1 MDNTNSIALSR
12 LTAQER
18 AMDVVAT
25 NIANASTPG
34 FRGQRIMF
42 SDWLMRAGN
51 GETVAFTQDRATY
64 RDTAPGPLTHTGNPL
79 DLALGGDGY
88 FSVTTPRGT
97 RLTRAGHFELDAT
110 GNVVDE
116 LGNALQDSNGQP
128 IHLTPSDTRLTVAG
142 DGTLS
147 SENGRIA
154 RIGVV
159 APQDPLQLQ
168 AEGGRLFNT
177 PSPTA
182 PVATPKIVQGAIEN
196 SNVQPA
202 LELTRMMN
210 QLREFEF
217 TSQFLQSEAEREQG
231 AIDKITQKRN

>member
-1 MDNTNSIALSR
+1 MDNTTSIALSR

-25 NIANASTPG
+25 NIANTGTPG
-34 FRGQRIMF
+34 FRAERLLF
-42 SDWLMRAGN
+42 SDWLVRSAG
-51 GETVAFTQDRATY
+51 GESIAYTQDRATY
-64 RDTAPGPLTHTGNPL
+64 RDSAAGPLTHTENPL
-79 DLALGGDGY
+79 DLAIGSEGY
-88 FSVTTPRGT
+88 FSVATSQGP
-97 RLTRAGHFELDAT
+97 RLTRPGHFALDGA
-110 GNVVDE
+110 GNIVDE
-116 LGNALQDSNGQP
+116 QGNQLLDTGGQP
-128 IHLTPSDTRLTVAG
+128 IRLAPSDTKLTIAS

-159 APQDPLQLQ
+159 APQDPLKLK
-168 AEGGRLFNT
+168 AEGGRLFSADT
-177 PSPTA
+177 PTTQ
-182 PVATPKIVQGAIEN
+182 VTQPKVIQGAIEG

-217 TSQFLQSEAEREQG
+217 TSQFVQAEAEREQG